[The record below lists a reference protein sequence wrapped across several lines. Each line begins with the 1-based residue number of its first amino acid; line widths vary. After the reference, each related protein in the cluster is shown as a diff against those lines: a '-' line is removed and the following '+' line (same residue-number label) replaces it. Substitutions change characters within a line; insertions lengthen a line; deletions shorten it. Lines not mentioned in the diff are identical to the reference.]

1 MSEDHKHGYREALL
15 QGHNY
20 EKITWGAGVM
30 TDDERHEV
38 EEELGLR
45 EPAPKPEPVPEPE
58 AKPAT
63 APKEAAKH
71 AEKAART
78 KAAPKKPA
86 AKKK

>member
-1 MSEDHKHGYREALL
+1 MSEDHKAGYREALL
-15 QGHNY
+15 QGHNWQ
-20 EKITWGAGVM
+20 KITFGAATM
-30 TDDERHEV
+30 TDAERHEV

-45 EPAPKPEPVPEPE
+45 EPEPTPEPVTAEPE
-58 AKPAT
+58 V
-63 APKEAAKH
+63 PKEAAKH